1 MKKKILL
8 FAAFI
13 IICGLSGC
21 GAETLDI
28 VTEEIADTEED
39 TQSVSGDAGTAGEK
53 PETGIQEPENR
64 EPEMQ
69 ESAVMDTEVDSMFC
83 VYVCG
88 AVTREGVYYLPAGS
102 IKKDALDA
110 AGGYGENA
118 ARGFVNLAEPVQDGE
133 KIYFPTAEE
142 MAGITPA
149 DDTVQD
155 GKTETS
161 ASKTVNLNTAT
172 KEELMTLPGIGES
185 KALAIIK
192 YREENQGFRSTDEI
206 MQIDGI
212 KEGVYNKIKDLI
224 SI

>member
-28 VTEEIADTEED
+28 VTEEITDTEED
-39 TQSVSGDAGTAGEK
+39 TRSVSGDAGTAGEK
-53 PETGIQEPENR
+53 PEIQEPENR

-69 ESAVMDTEVDSMFC
+69 ESASMDTEEDSLFC

-88 AVTREGVYYLPAGS
+88 AVTQEGVYYLPAGS

-110 AGGYGENA
+110 AGGYGEKA
-118 ARGFVNLAEPVQDGE
+118 ARGFVNLAESVQDGE

-155 GKTETS
+155 GKTETT